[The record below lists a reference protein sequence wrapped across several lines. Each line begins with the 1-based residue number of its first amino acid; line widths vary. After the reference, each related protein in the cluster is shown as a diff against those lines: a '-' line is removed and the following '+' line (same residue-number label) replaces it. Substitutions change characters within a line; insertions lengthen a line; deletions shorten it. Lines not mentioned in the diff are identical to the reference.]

1 METPWRSEL
10 RGVNSI
16 VSKGDG
22 RMLKPTGGMA
32 MEAQSESALKGSV
45 RLGSYLRRLRVGYG
59 YSLRRV
65 EERAKAEGGEIDN
78 SQLSRYEKGI
88 CYPSF
93 DKLRVLANVF
103 NVSVQAFSDVV
114 DLEACEVLKSRDGAP
129 VELVN
134 EGNAALKAGDY
145 RQAFAYYDFALD
157 QLHADDDL
165 DNNQQ
170 AVTQTRINLAMALSR
185 LGKLALA
192 EQELRHALRSSGKL
206 SPTLTARAFLMLAN
220 LHADQGDLLLAEV
233 EADKAL
239 ALARASELTLV
250 AARALHTL
258 GRVLDESKQ
267 PLAAI
272 DRYREAGA
280 LYETCGEQNEAIRVR
295 INVGGCYV
303 SLGKVKEGVRLLRAA
318 LADAHAAGLRHQ
330 ESQAWSILGEA
341 HFRSDETD
349 QAQSCFRQSD
359 ALAGAPDK
367 YVDILFFNAFYEWKM
382 ATRQVNPTREKIAF
396 GRLKALR
403 SSLER
408 RFLEVEAFDTFV
420 ERRRSDG

>member
-1 METPWRSEL
+1 MGKP
-10 RGVNSI
+10 RGDV
-16 VSKGDG
+16 V
-22 RMLKPTGGMA
+22 
-32 MEAQSESALKGSV
+32 MEAQAESALKGSI

-93 DKLRVLANVF
+93 DKLRVLASVF

-114 DLEACEVLKSRDGAP
+114 DLEACEVMRAHDGEP
-129 VELVN
+129 KELVN

-157 QLHADDDL
+157 QLHNGENLASAQDSM
-165 DNNQQ
+165 
-170 AVTQTRINLAMALSR
+170 AQTRINLAVALSR

-192 EQELRHALRSSGKL
+192 EQELRHALRASSAL
-206 SPTLTARAFLMLAN
+206 SPTLVARAFLILSN

-233 EADKAL
+233 EAEKAL
-239 ALARASELTLV
+239 TLARGAGLNLV

-258 GRVLDESKQ
+258 GRVLAQNKQ
-267 PLAAI
+267 HLAAI
-272 DRYREAGA
+272 DRYREAVA
-280 LYETCGEQNEAIRVR
+280 LYETCGEQSETVRVR
-295 INVGGCYV
+295 INVGDCYV
-303 SLGKVKEGVRLLRAA
+303 ALGKLKEGVRLLRSA
-318 LADAHAAGLRHQ
+318 LADARTAGLRRL
-330 ESQAWSILGEA
+330 EAQAWSNLGEA
-341 HFRSDETD
+341 HFRAGETE
-349 QAQSCFRQSD
+349 QAQSCLRQSD
-359 ALAGAPDK
+359 ALAGSPEK
-367 YVDILFFNAFYEWKM
+367 YPDILFFNAYYEWKM
-382 ATRQVNPTREKIAF
+382 ASNQGNPTREKIAF

-408 RFLEVEAFDTFV
+408 RFLEVEAFDAFV

>member
-1 METPWRSEL
+1 
-10 RGVNSI
+10 
-16 VSKGDG
+16 
-22 RMLKPTGGMA
+22 MLKPMGGMA
-32 MEAQSESALKGSV
+32 MEAHAESALKGSV

-93 DKLRVLANVF
+93 DKLRVLASVF

-114 DLEACEVLKSRDGAP
+114 DLEACEVSKSHDGEP
-129 VELVN
+129 TELVN
-134 EGNAALKAGDY
+134 EGNAALKAGEY

-157 QLHADDDL
+157 QLHDG
-165 DNNQQ
+165 DNLAGAQESM
-170 AVTQTRINLAMALSR
+170 AQTRINLAMALSR

-206 SPTLTARAFLMLAN
+206 SPTLIARAFLILSN
-220 LHADQGDLLLAEV
+220 LHADQGDLLLSEV
-233 EADKAL
+233 EAEKAL
-239 ALARASELTLV
+239 ALARAAGLNLV

-258 GRVLDESKQ
+258 GRVLAQNKQ
-267 PLAAI
+267 HLAAI
-272 DRYREAGA
+272 DRYREAGS
-280 LYETCGEQNEAIRVR
+280 LYETCGEQHEAVRVR
-295 INVGGCYV
+295 INVGDCYV
-303 SLGKVKEGVRLLRAA
+303 ALGKMKEGVRLLRSA
-318 LADAHAAGLRHQ
+318 LADARTAGLRRL
-330 ESQAWSILGEA
+330 EAQAWSNLGEA
-341 HFRSDETD
+341 HFRAGETD
-349 QAQSCFRQSD
+349 QAQSCIRQSD
-359 ALAGAPDK
+359 TLAGAPEK
-367 YVDILFFNAFYEWKM
+367 YTDILFFNAFYEWKM
-382 ATRQVNPTREKIAF
+382 ATNQGNPTREKIAF

-408 RFLEVEAFDTFV
+408 RFLEVETFDAFV